1 MKTLI
6 TGATGH
12 VGANLVRA
20 LLEQKRDVRVLIH
33 QRDTSLEGLDVERVH
48 GDVLNPNSLTAA
60 FEGVDFVHH
69 LVAKIN
75 IDGTQHDAMLRTNVE
90 GTQNVVD
97 ACLHAG
103 VRRLIH
109 FSSIHALSY
118 MPKSESIDES
128 RALAI
133 TEEHLAYDRS
143 KALAEEVVLAAVQQ
157 GLDAVILN
165 PVGIIGPFDFEPSPM
180 GELLLQLA
188 HREMPG
194 LVKAGFFW
202 VDVRDVATA
211 SIAAEQRG
219 RTGERYI
226 LHGEY
231 GLVTSLAKQ
240 VQDVTGRRPPLFT
253 APLWLA
259 RLVAPGA

>member
-1 MKTLI
+1 
-6 TGATGH
+6 
-12 VGANLVRA
+12 
-20 LLEQKRDVRVLIH
+20 
-33 QRDTSLEGLDVERVH
+33 
-48 GDVLNPNSLTAA
+48 
-60 FEGVDFVHH
+60 
-69 LVAKIN
+69 
-75 IDGTQHDAMLRTNVE
+75 
-90 GTQNVVD
+90 
-97 ACLHAG
+97 
-103 VRRLIH
+103 
-109 FSSIHALSY
+109 

-259 RLVAPGA
+259 RLVAPGAEAWSRITGNRPLFTRESIQILACHQRIETQKAVQELGFHARPLSETVNDTLQWFKEAGHLRI